1 MTDAIGRAADQPSR
15 PAFGGGPADVTPSDH
30 TTGVASRVKPIG
42 GEANL
47 GRPGFVD
54 RLLKRIASLPLG
66 GWWVYAL
73 LFVGVGTWA
82 TVVRWATGAAPV
94 GSVDLTTVTWAFY
107 LPYYLAM
114 IHYLDRSAERA
125 LAAFAPALGGSPDD
139 LASWR
144 RELTSMPPRQA
155 AVATLVGAAFGAL
168 LVAGTPPSIYLLF
181 SPSLVATAL
190 LTGWL
195 IVLSF
200 AVFAVLLYHTWHQLK
215 AVRAIHAAAEH
226 IDPFRPAPLFAFSR
240 LTARTGIGFLLY
252 LVYGLVVNG
261 DFTRAAAP
269 AVVDYLVSITPAV
282 ACFLIPLMGMQRR
295 LTAAKSQLLAESDA
309 RIQAAT
315 AELYRRVDSGQLADS
330 GDVRDALEGLTI
342 VRDLTA
348 RLSTWPWSPQLL
360 GGFVTALI
368 LPIVIWFITRALGS
382 VLSV

>member
-1 MTDAIGRAADQPSR
+1 LLARALEEPSPRRAAG
-15 PAFGGGPADVTPSDH
+15 A
-30 TTGVASRVKPIG
+30 
-42 GEANL
+42 
-47 GRPGFVD
+47 GFV
-54 RLLKRIASLPLG
+54 A
-66 GWWVYAL
+66 
-73 LFVGVGTWA
+73 
-82 TVVRWATGAAPV
+82 
-94 GSVDLTTVTWAFY
+94 
-107 LPYYLAM
+107 
-114 IHYLDRSAERA
+114 A
-125 LAAFAPALGGSPDD
+125 LAAGVRYQNAFVLGCLVLGSFL
-139 LASWR
+139 LARHRWR
-144 RELTSMPPRQA
+144 TTA
-155 AVATLVGAAFGAL
+155 AVCVGAVLPLATSSWMNHVRAGAWNPISKGAGYLPTSAATLVGAAFGAL

-261 DFTRAAAP
+261 DFSRAAAP

-282 ACFLIPLMGMQRR
+282 ACFLIPLMGMHGR
-295 LTAAKSQLLAESDA
+295 LTAAKSELLAESDA

-315 AELYRRVDSGQLADS
+315 AELYRRVDSGQLAGS
-330 GDVRDALEGLTI
+330 GDARDALEGLTI

-348 RLSTWPWSPQLL
+348 RLPTWPWSPQLL

>member
-1 MTDAIGRAADQPSR
+1 M
-15 PAFGGGPADVTPSDH
+15 
-30 TTGVASRVKPIG
+30 
-42 GEANL
+42 
-47 GRPGFVD
+47 
-54 RLLKRIASLPLG
+54 
-66 GWWVYAL
+66 
-73 LFVGVGTWA
+73 
-82 TVVRWATGAAPV
+82 
-94 GSVDLTTVTWAFY
+94 
-107 LPYYLAM
+107 
-114 IHYLDRSAERA
+114 
-125 LAAFAPALGGSPDD
+125 
-139 LASWR
+139 
-144 RELTSMPPRQA
+144 
-155 AVATLVGAAFGAL
+155 
-168 LVAGTPPSIYLLF
+168 
-181 SPSLVATAL
+181 
-190 LTGWL
+190 
-195 IVLSF
+195 
-200 AVFAVLLYHTWHQLK
+200 
-215 AVRAIHAAAEH
+215 
-226 IDPFRPAPLFAFSR
+226 
-240 LTARTGIGFLLY
+240 Y

-269 AVVDYLVSITPAV
+269 AVVDYLASITPAV